1 MTNYT
6 LQSKMQKLKDNGLSQ
21 SQIANSLGYDKSYV
35 HNLLG
40 PNYDFEQWESELKRH
55 AEFFKGLSPREE
67 YTKHAEFR
75 KTIDEF

>member
-1 MTNYT
+1 MTNYALLANIQCMLDKGMT
-6 LQSKMQKLKDNGLSQ
+6 RA
-21 SQIANSLGYDKSYV
+21 QIARAIGTTRQNVGYLVGTACDTDK
-35 HNLLG
+35 
-40 PNYDFEQWESELKRH
+40 WESEMKRH

>member
-1 MTNYT
+1 MANHV
-6 LQSKMQKLKDNGLSQ
+6 LAEEMRKLKDSGMSQ
-21 SQIANSLGYDKSYV
+21 SQIANALGYDKSYV
-35 HNLLG
+35 HILLG

>member
-1 MTNYT
+1 MR
-6 LQSKMQKLKDNGLSQ
+6 LEEVLFLMRIEKMLMRGEGWNFTCFSHVEDEHR
-21 SQIANSLGYDKSYV
+21 A
-35 HNLLG
+35 
-40 PNYDFEQWESELKRH
+40 KRH

>member
-1 MTNYT
+1 MTNYA
-6 LQSKMQKLKDNGLSQ
+6 LQSKMKELKDKGLSQ
-21 SQIANSLGYDKSYV
+21 SQIANELGYDKSYV
-35 HNLLG
+35 HIILG